1 MSRSLK
7 IFAVLILAALS
18 VTACG
23 KRGTLERPSAVTA
36 DGKKIKPAA
45 KAEPEEHRGTVLD
58 GLLR

>member
-7 IFAVLILAALS
+7 ICAVLVFAALS

-23 KRGTLERPSAVTA
+23 KRGTLGRPSSYENAEKA
-36 DGKKIKPAA
+36 PAA
-45 KAEPEEHRGTVLD
+45 KAEPEEHRGTILD